1 MVNRSESP
9 IIRIMRAPVF
19 LFALL
24 LSAVPVFFIFASV
37 SVGSWAEDGLRWFGY
52 RSRPRWLPA
61 VLGFVGY
68 TGFGVA
74 APAILGRLLIGW
86 PGAILGPVLALGAI
100 ALLGRW

>member
-1 MVNRSESP
+1 MESKSESP
-9 IIRIMRAPVF
+9 IIRMLRAPLF
-19 LFALL
+19 LLSLL

-52 RSRPRWLPA
+52 RSKPRWLPA

-68 TGFGVA
+68 TGLGVA
-74 APAILGRLLIGW
+74 APAILGRSLIGW
-86 PGAILGPVLALGAI
+86 PGTILGPVLALGAI